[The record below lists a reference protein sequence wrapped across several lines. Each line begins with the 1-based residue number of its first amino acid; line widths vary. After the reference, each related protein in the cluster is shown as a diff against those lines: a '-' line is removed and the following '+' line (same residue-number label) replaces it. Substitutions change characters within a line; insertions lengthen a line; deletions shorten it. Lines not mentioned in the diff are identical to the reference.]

1 MKSTSKG
8 GLKGRETIQ
17 GEPDREAL
25 GRAAPGGRENTTE
38 KKSPPAPQRA
48 LGIKLPL
55 PPKNEKER
63 RPPKEAGPGGISGP
77 QLAVELLHPLGSGV
91 CSPARGGMGLSPAP
105 RRSAAPSWAAV
116 EAVR

>member
-25 GRAAPGGRENTTE
+25 GRAAPGGRER
-38 KKSPPAPQRA
+38 KIKSPQAPQRA
-48 LGIKLPL
+48 LRIKLPL

-63 RPPKEAGPGGISGP
+63 RPPKEADPGGISGP

-91 CSPARGGMGLSPAP
+91 CSPARGGKGLSPAP
-105 RRSAAPSWAAV
+105 RRSAAPILGRCGGGPLA
-116 EAVR
+116 